1 VLPSALRTLSVVT
14 LLGAVSGSVF
24 LVNDHQEDHQH
35 SAELAGSLGGG
46 TALTSAA
53 LIPEA
58 RAARTQPEAA
68 PAVAI
73 AAAPALTDRAAIPFP
88 AAAPRVETAA
98 YVMKLRNRADAKQA
112 AKEKAAA
119 ERKARVK
126 AAAERRARAA
136 RAAGARASRNA
147 SRDPRA
153 LARVLVADRG
163 WGSGQFSCLNSLW
176 NRESG
181 WNSRASNP
189 SSGAYGIPQA
199 LPGSKMGTVASD
211 WRTNPATQITW
222 GLNYIADR
230 YGTPCGAWGHSQ
242 SSGWY

>member
-1 VLPSALRTLSVVT
+1 VLSSALRTLSVVT
-14 LLGAVSGSVF
+14 LLSAVSGTVF
-24 LVNDHQEDHQH
+24 LVNDHGHP
-35 SAELAGSLGGG
+35 AEMASSLGGG
-46 TALTSAA
+46 TTLTSAA
-53 LIPEA
+53 LIP
-58 RAARTQPEAA
+58 
-68 PAVAI
+68 
-73 AAAPALTDRAAIPFP
+73 AAAPAQAAP
-88 AAAPRVETAA
+88 AAAPVAVAPAAAMADRAAAPVPAAAPPVETAA
-98 YVMKLRNRADAKQA
+98 HQMKLRAEAAAEQQ

-119 ERKARVK
+119 ERKARAERR

-136 RAAGARASRNA
+136 RARASRDA
-147 SRDPRA
+147 HRDPRA

-163 WGSGQFSCLNSLW
+163 WGSGQFACLNSLW

-181 WNSRASNP
+181 WNSRAQNP

-199 LPGSKMGTVASD
+199 LPGSKMGTVAGD